1 MNGMSEFTE
10 YLLLCMI
17 FPWYSVYHLVMER
30 KISSVCHFKNNAYFL
45 ESRQICVPAS
55 LFLKYS
61 V

>member
-1 MNGMSEFTE
+1 MNAVSELKE
-10 YLLLCMI
+10 HLLLCVI
-17 FPWYSVYHLVMER
+17 FPWYGVYHFVMKR

-45 ESRQICVPAS
+45 ESRWSCMPAS